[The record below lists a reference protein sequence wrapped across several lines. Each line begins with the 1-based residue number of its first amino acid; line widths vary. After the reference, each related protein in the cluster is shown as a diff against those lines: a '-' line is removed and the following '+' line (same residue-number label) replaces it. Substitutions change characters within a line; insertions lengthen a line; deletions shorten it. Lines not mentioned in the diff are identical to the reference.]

1 MSKFGI
7 LFFGILFILLLGC
20 SAGELVSPNYYI
32 LEYYQHSEKE
42 ELRQDTPLDLSVY
55 VYDTKIPKTYNKN
68 QIVVRHFGPRITY
81 SNYDLWGVKLSKII
95 PELISKRLNSYNIFK
110 RTQREILTTPADYE
124 IITNLNNIELYRSE
138 TVQQARLNIDF
149 VFRKSEQ
156 ADILVEHSVNIEK
169 VLLSDDVDTFV
180 QTINDI
186 LLNETDNFI
195 RKIIIYSALDAE
207 AVLPPI
213 ITKEAAEPLIFEIS
227 EEEEIS
233 GGKGLLLLPAITR
246 TDNEPH
252 YKIIDK
258 YGYERSGQM
267 GTAIPLLEGIYSIK
281 YGSGMANQL
290 MEQDNIKIVPR
301 YKTIIEPDWGCL
313 IVDIIDEKR
322 NFAKVRYEVF
332 DLENGESFGSEFP
345 AEEEVGEQEKVW
357 VLKPGIYKV
366 TINNEPFNTYR
377 DFTTVFIEKGKVQKL
392 TIVMKTDEEDN
403 PTNMAGAGILEESFL
418 EASTENLKFS
428 SAIHGNVNINSNN
441 EVDKDNPKTT
451 ITLNTQL
458 ENYLIYDKDPLHY
471 TMKNL
476 IEVGTSQT
484 TDSDF
489 RLAADEFDLKNTL
502 IYYFIKDVGFYSRL
516 DMNSH
521 FFPIKSYSSEEFYYT
536 KIDENNNVTDSVL
549 SDEITIKSSL
559 FPLVLKEGIGIN
571 YRILN
576 FSRANLSLRAGFGI
590 RQDINNDFYDLVS
603 ENTWIDSLDIEHRTY
618 NEIESVSTTGTE
630 VSLVG
635 NFQLPFNLT
644 YSMNADFLF
653 PFNKDDDYTMEWE
666 NVINLKLFK
675 YISLDYKLKL
685 ENKIPETGD
694 EYIVEKHSLF
704 LRVTY
709 FLR

>member
-1 MSKFGI
+1 MNKFGI

-42 ELRQDTPLDLSVY
+42 ELRQETPLDLSVY

-68 QIVVRHFGPRITY
+68 QIVIRHFGPRITY
-81 SNYDLWGVKLSKII
+81 SNYDLWGVKLSKTI

-110 RTQREILTTPADYE
+110 RTQREILTTRADYE
-124 IITNLNNIELYRSE
+124 IITNLNNIELYKSE

-169 VLLSDDVDTFV
+169 ALLFDDVDTFV
-180 QTINDI
+180 QTVNDI
-186 LLNETDNFI
+186 LLDETDNFI
-195 RKIIIYSALDAE
+195 RKIILYSVLDAE
-207 AVLPPI
+207 AVLPSI
-213 ITKEAAEPLIFEIS
+213 IPREEAELLIFEIS
-227 EEEEIS
+227 EEEEIG

-258 YGYERSGQM
+258 YGYEQSGQM

-281 YGSGMANQL
+281 YGSGKANQL
-290 MEQDNIKIVPR
+290 MSQDNIKIVPR

-322 NFAKVRYEVF
+322 NFTKVRYEVF

-357 VLKPGIYKV
+357 VLESGIYKITV
-366 TINNEPFNTYR
+366 NNEPFNTYR
-377 DFTTVFIEKGKVQKL
+377 DFTTVYVEKGKVQKL

-403 PTNMAGAGILEESFL
+403 PTNMAGAGVLEESFL
-418 EASTENLKFS
+418 EASVANLKFS

-441 EVDKDNPKTT
+441 EVDKDNPETT
-451 ITLNTQL
+451 ITINNQL

-476 IEVGTSQT
+476 IEVGISKT
-484 TDSDF
+484 TDTDF

-502 IYYFIKDVGFYSRL
+502 IYYFIKDVGFYSRF
-516 DMNSH
+516 DMHSH
-521 FFPIKSYSSEEFYYT
+521 FFPEKSYNSDKFYYI
-536 KIDENNNVTDSVL
+536 KINEDNIAADSVFA
-549 SDEITIKSSL
+549 DEIEIKSSL

-590 RQDINNDFYDLVS
+590 RQDINNDFYQLAS
-603 ENTWIDSLDIEHRTY
+603 ESTWFDSQEIEHRIY
-618 NEIESVSTTGTE
+618 NEMESESTTGTE

-635 NFQLPFNLT
+635 SFQLPFNLT
-644 YSMNADFLF
+644 YSTNADFLF
-653 PFNKDDDYTMEWE
+653 PFSKDDDYSMEWE

>member
-7 LFFGILFILLLGC
+7 LSIGILFILLLGC

-42 ELRQDTPLDLSVY
+42 ELRQETPLDLSVY

-68 QIVVRHFGPRITY
+68 QIVIRHFGPRITY
-81 SNYDLWGVKLSKII
+81 SNYDLWGVKLSKTI

-110 RTQREILTTPADYE
+110 RTQREILTTRADYE
-124 IITNLNNIELYRSE
+124 IITNLNNIELYKSE

-169 VLLSDDVDTFV
+169 ALLFDDMDTFI

-195 RKIIIYSALDAE
+195 RKIILYSVLDTE
-207 AVLPPI
+207 AVLPSI
-213 ITKEAAEPLIFEIS
+213 ITREEAEPLIFEIS

-258 YGYERSGQM
+258 YGYEQSGQM

-281 YGSGMANQL
+281 YGSGKANQL
-290 MEQDNIKIVPR
+290 MSQDNIKVVPR

-313 IVDIIDEKR
+313 IVDIMDEKR

-357 VLKPGIYKV
+357 VLKSGIYKV
-366 TINNEPFNTYR
+366 TVNNEPFNTYR
-377 DFTTVFIEKGKVQKL
+377 DFTTVFVEKGKVQKL

-403 PTNMAGAGILEESFL
+403 PTNMAGAGVLEESFL
-418 EASTENLKFS
+418 EASLANLKFS

-441 EVDKDNPKTT
+441 EVDKDNPETT
-451 ITLNTQL
+451 ITFNTQL

-476 IEVGTSQT
+476 IEVGISKT
-484 TDSDF
+484 TDTDF
-489 RLAADEFDLKNTL
+489 QLAADEFDLKNTL
-502 IYYFIKDVGFYSRL
+502 IYYFIKDVGFYSRF
-516 DMNSH
+516 DVNSH
-521 FFPIKSYSSEEFYYT
+521 FFPEKLYSSDKFYYT
-536 KIDENNNVTDSVL
+536 KIDKDNIAADSVFA
-549 SDEITIKSSL
+549 DEIEIKSSL
-559 FPLVLKEGIGIN
+559 FPLVLKEGVGIN

-576 FSRANLSLRAGFGI
+576 YPRANLSLRAGFGI
-590 RQDINNDFYDLVS
+590 RQDINNDFYDLS
-603 ENTWIDSLDIEHRTY
+603 SMATIDNIEHRTY
-618 NEIESVSTTGTE
+618 TERESESTTGTE

-635 NFQLPFNLT
+635 SFQLPFNLT
-644 YSMNADFLF
+644 YSTNADFLF
-653 PFNKDDDYTMEWE
+653 PFSKDDDYSMEWE

>member
-7 LFFGILFILLLGC
+7 LSIGILFILLLGC

-42 ELRQDTPLDLSVY
+42 ELRQETPLDLSIY

-68 QIVVRHFGPRITY
+68 QIVIRHFGPRITY
-81 SNYDLWGVKLSKII
+81 SNYDLWGVKLSKTI

-110 RTQREILTTPADYE
+110 RTQREILTTRADYE
-124 IITNLNNIELYRSE
+124 IITNLNNIELYKSE

-169 VLLSDDVDTFV
+169 ALLFDDMDTFV

-195 RKIIIYSALDAE
+195 RKIILYSVLDTE
-207 AVLPPI
+207 AVLPSI
-213 ITKEAAEPLIFEIS
+213 ITREEAEPLIFEIS

-258 YGYERSGQM
+258 YGYEQSGQM

-281 YGSGMANQL
+281 YGSGKANQL
-290 MEQDNIKIVPR
+290 MSQDNIKVVPR

-313 IVDIIDEKR
+313 IVDIMDEKR

-357 VLKPGIYKV
+357 VLKSGIYKV
-366 TINNEPFNTYR
+366 TVNNEPFNTYR
-377 DFTTVFIEKGKVQKL
+377 DFTTVFVEKGKVQKL

-403 PTNMAGAGILEESFL
+403 PTNMAGAGVLEESFL
-418 EASTENLKFS
+418 EASLANLKFS

-441 EVDKDNPKTT
+441 EVDKDNPETT
-451 ITLNTQL
+451 ITFNTQL

-476 IEVGTSQT
+476 IEVGISKT
-484 TDSDF
+484 TDTDF
-489 RLAADEFDLKNTL
+489 QLAADEFDLKNTL
-502 IYYFIKDVGFYSRL
+502 IYYFIKDVGFYSRF
-516 DMNSH
+516 DVNSH
-521 FFPIKSYSSEEFYYT
+521 FFPEKLYSSDKFYYT
-536 KIDENNNVTDSVL
+536 KIDKDNIAADSVFA
-549 SDEITIKSSL
+549 DEIEIKSSL
-559 FPLVLKEGIGIN
+559 FPLVLKEGVGIN

-576 FSRANLSLRAGFGI
+576 YPRANLSLRAGFGI
-590 RQDINNDFYDLVS
+590 RQDINNDFYDLS
-603 ENTWIDSLDIEHRTY
+603 SMATIDNIEHRTY
-618 NEIESVSTTGTE
+618 TERESESTTGTE

-635 NFQLPFNLT
+635 SFQLPFNLT
-644 YSMNADFLF
+644 YSTNADFLF
-653 PFNKDDDYTMEWE
+653 PFSKDDDYSMEWE

>member
-1 MSKFGI
+1 MNKFGI
-7 LFFGILFILLLGC
+7 LFFGTLFIFLLGC
-20 SAGELVSPNYYI
+20 SAGELISPNYYI

-42 ELRQDTPLDLSVY
+42 ELRQETPLDLSVY
-55 VYDTKIPKTYNKN
+55 VYDTKIPKIYNKN
-68 QIVVRHFGPRITY
+68 QIVIRHFGPRITY
-81 SNYDLWGVKLSKII
+81 SDYDLWGVKLSKTI

-110 RTQREILTTPADYE
+110 RIQREILDTRADFE
-124 IITNLNNIELYRSE
+124 IITNLNNIELFKSE
-138 TVQQARLNIDF
+138 TVQLARLNIDF
-149 VFRKSEQ
+149 VFRKSER
-156 ADILVEHSVNIEK
+156 ADILVKHSVNIEK
-169 VLLSDDVDTFV
+169 TLLSDDMDTFV
-180 QTINDI
+180 QVINDV
-186 LLNETDNFI
+186 LLKETDNFI
-195 RKIIIYSALDAE
+195 RKIILYSAMDTE
-207 AVLPPI
+207 AVLPSI
-213 ITKEAAEPLIFEIS
+213 ITREEVEPLTLEIS

-233 GGKGLLLLPAITR
+233 SGKGLLLLPAITR
-246 TDNEPH
+246 TDVEPH

-258 YGYERSGQM
+258 YGYEQSGQM

-281 YGSGMANQL
+281 YGSGKANQL
-290 MEQDNIKIVPR
+290 IEQDNIKVVPR
-301 YKTIIEPDWGCL
+301 YKTIIEPNWGCL
-313 IVDIIDEKR
+313 IVNIIDEKR

-332 DLENGESFGSEFP
+332 NLENGESFGSEFP

-357 VLKPGIYKV
+357 VLKPGIYKITV
-366 TINNEPFNTYR
+366 NSEPFNTYR
-377 DFTTVFIEKGKVQKL
+377 DFTTVFVEKGKVQKL
-392 TIVMKTDEEDN
+392 TIVMSTDEEDN
-403 PTNMAGAGILEESFL
+403 PTNMVGAGVLEESFL
-418 EASTENLKFS
+418 ESSLENLKLS

-451 ITLNTQL
+451 ITFNTQL

-476 IEVGTSQT
+476 IEVGTSKT
-484 TDSDF
+484 TDTDF

-502 IYYFIKDVGFYSRL
+502 IYYFIKDVGFYSRF

-521 FFPIKSYSSEEFYYT
+521 FFPEKSYDSKEFYYT
-536 KIDENNNVTDSVL
+536 KIDEDNIVADSVL
-549 SDEITIKSSL
+549 ADEVTIRSSL

-590 RQDINNDFYDLVS
+590 RQDINNNFYDLT
-603 ENTWIDSLDIEHRTY
+603 NTETINDIEYRIYT
-618 NEIESVSTTGTE
+618 EQKSESTTGTE
-630 VSLVG
+630 VSVVG
-635 NFQLPFNLT
+635 NFQLPFNMT
-644 YSMNADFLF
+644 YSTNADFLF
-653 PFNKDDDYTMEWE
+653 PFSKIDNYTMEWE

-685 ENKIPETGD
+685 ENKIPETGN

>member
-1 MSKFGI
+1 MNKLGI
-7 LFFGILFILLLGC
+7 LFFGTLFIFLLGC
-20 SAGELVSPNYYI
+20 SAGELISPNYYI

-42 ELRQDTPLDLSVY
+42 ELRQETPLDLSVY
-55 VYDTKIPKTYNKN
+55 VYDTKIPKIYNKN
-68 QIVVRHFGPRITY
+68 QIVIRHFGPRITY
-81 SNYDLWGVKLSKII
+81 SDYDLWGVKLSKTI

-110 RTQREILTTPADYE
+110 RTQREILDTRADFE
-124 IITNLNNIELYRSE
+124 ISTNLNNIELYRSE

-149 VFRKSEQ
+149 ILRKSGQ
-156 ADILVEHSVNIEK
+156 ADKLVEHSVNVEK
-169 VLLSDDVDTFV
+169 VLLSYDVDTFV

-195 RKIIIYSALDAE
+195 RKIILYSALDTK
-207 AVLPPI
+207 AVLPSI
-213 ITKEAAEPLIFEIS
+213 ITREEVETLIFEIS

-233 GGKGLLLLPAITR
+233 SGKGLLLLPAITR

-252 YKIIDK
+252 YTIIDK
-258 YGYERSGQM
+258 YGYEQSGQM
-267 GTAIPLLEGIYSIK
+267 GTAIPLLEGTYSIK
-281 YGSGMANQL
+281 YGSGKANQL
-290 MEQDNIKIVPR
+290 MEQDIIKVVPR

-313 IVDIIDEKR
+313 IVDIMDEKR

-357 VLKPGIYKV
+357 VLKPGIYKITV
-366 TINNEPFNTYR
+366 NSEPFNTYR
-377 DFTTVFIEKGKVQKL
+377 DFTTIYVEKGEVQKL

-418 EASTENLKFS
+418 EASLAKLKFS
-428 SAIHGNVNINSNN
+428 SAIHCNVNINSNN
-441 EVDKDNPKTT
+441 EVDKDNPETT
-451 ITLNTQL
+451 ITFNTQL
-458 ENYLIYDKDPLHY
+458 ENYLIYDQDPLHY

-476 IEVGTSQT
+476 IEVGTSKT
-484 TDSDF
+484 TDTDF
-489 RLAADEFDLKNTL
+489 RLAADEFYLKNTL
-502 IYYFIKDVGFYSRL
+502 IYYFLKNVGFYSRF

-521 FFPIKSYSSEEFYYT
+521 FFPEKSYSSDKFYYT
-536 KIDENNNVTDSVL
+536 KIDKENNVADSVFA
-549 SDEITIKSSL
+549 DEVEIKSSL

-576 FSRANLSLRAGFGI
+576 LSRANLSLRVGFGI
-590 RQDINNDFYDLVS
+590 RQDINNDFYDLAS
-603 ENTWIDSLDIEHRTY
+603 DETWTDSLDIEHRTY
-618 NEIESVSTTGTE
+618 NEIESESKTGTE
-630 VSLVG
+630 VSVVG
-635 NFQLPFNLT
+635 SFQLPFNLT
-644 YSMNADFLF
+644 YSTNADFLF
-653 PFNKDDDYTMEWE
+653 PFSKDDDYTMEWE

-709 FLR
+709 FLK

>member
-1 MSKFGI
+1 
-7 LFFGILFILLLGC
+7 LGC

-42 ELRQDTPLDLSVY
+42 ELRQETPLDLSVY

-68 QIVVRHFGPRITY
+68 QIVIRHFGPRITY
-81 SNYDLWGVKLSKII
+81 SNYDLWGVKLSKTI

-110 RTQREILTTPADYE
+110 RTQREILTTRADYE
-124 IITNLNNIELYRSE
+124 IITNLNNIELYKSE

-169 VLLSDDVDTFV
+169 ALLFDDMDTFI

-195 RKIIIYSALDAE
+195 RKIILYSVLDTE
-207 AVLPPI
+207 AVLPSI
-213 ITKEAAEPLIFEIS
+213 ITREEAEPLIFEIS

-258 YGYERSGQM
+258 YGYEQSGQM
-267 GTAIPLLEGIYSIK
+267 GTAIPLLEGIYRIK
-281 YGSGMANQL
+281 YGSGKANQL
-290 MEQDNIKIVPR
+290 MSQDNIKVVPR

-313 IVDIIDEKR
+313 IVDIMDEKR

-357 VLKPGIYKV
+357 VLKSGIYKV
-366 TINNEPFNTYR
+366 TVNNEPFNTYR
-377 DFTTVFIEKGKVQKL
+377 DFTTVFVEKGKVQKL

-403 PTNMAGAGILEESFL
+403 PTNMAGAGVLEESFL
-418 EASTENLKFS
+418 EASLANLKFS

-441 EVDKDNPKTT
+441 EVDKDNNETT
-451 ITLNTQL
+451 ITFNTQL

-476 IEVGTSQT
+476 IEVGISKT
-484 TDSDF
+484 TDTDF
-489 RLAADEFDLKNTL
+489 QLAADEFDLKNTL
-502 IYYFIKDVGFYSRL
+502 IYYFIKDVGFYSRF
-516 DMNSH
+516 DVNSH
-521 FFPIKSYSSEEFYYT
+521 FFPEKLYSSDKFYYT
-536 KIDENNNVTDSVL
+536 KIDKDNIAADSVFA
-549 SDEITIKSSL
+549 DEIEIKSSL
-559 FPLVLKEGIGIN
+559 FPLVLKEGVGIN

-576 FSRANLSLRAGFGI
+576 YPRANLSLRAGFGI
-590 RQDINNDFYDLVS
+590 RQDINNDFYDLS
-603 ENTWIDSLDIEHRTY
+603 SMATIDNIEHRTY
-618 NEIESVSTTGTE
+618 TERESESTTGTE

-635 NFQLPFNLT
+635 SFQLPFNLT
-644 YSMNADFLF
+644 YSTNADFLF
-653 PFNKDDDYTMEWE
+653 PFSKDDDYSMEWE

>member
-1 MSKFGI
+1 MNKFGI
-7 LFFGILFILLLGC
+7 LFCGIIFILLLGC

-42 ELRQDTPLDLSVY
+42 ELRQETPLELSVY

-68 QIVVRHFGPRITY
+68 QIVIRHFGPRITY
-81 SNYDLWGVKLSKII
+81 SNYDLWGVKLSKTV
-95 PELISKRLNSYNIFK
+95 PDLISKRLNSYNIFK
-110 RTQREILTTPADYE
+110 RTQREILTTRADYE
-124 IITNLNNIELYRSE
+124 IITNLNNIELYKSE

-169 VLLSDDVDTFV
+169 ALLFDDVDTFV
-180 QTINDI
+180 QTVNDI

-195 RKIIIYSALDAE
+195 RKIILYSALDVE
-207 AVLPPI
+207 AVLPSI

-227 EEEEIS
+227 EEEKIS

-246 TDNEPH
+246 SDNEPH

-258 YGYERSGQM
+258 YGYEQSGQM
-267 GTAIPLLEGIYSIK
+267 GTAILLLDGIYSIK
-281 YGSGMANQL
+281 YGSGKADQL
-290 MEQDNIKIVPR
+290 MEQDNIKVVPR

-313 IVDIIDEKR
+313 IVDIMDEKR

-357 VLKPGIYKV
+357 VLKPGIYKITV
-366 TINNEPFNTYR
+366 NNEPFNTYR
-377 DFTTVFIEKGKVQKL
+377 DFTTVFVEKGKVQKL
-392 TIVMKTDEEDN
+392 TIVMKTDEDDN

-418 EASTENLKFS
+418 EASLANLKFS

-441 EVDKDNPKTT
+441 EVDKDNPETT
-451 ITLNTQL
+451 ITFNTQL

-476 IEVGTSQT
+476 IEVGISKT
-484 TDSDF
+484 TDTDF

-502 IYYFIKDVGFYSRL
+502 IYYFIEDVGFYSRF

-521 FFPIKSYSSEEFYYT
+521 FFPEKSYNSDKFYYT
-536 KIDENNNVTDSVL
+536 KIDMDNNVADSVFA
-549 SDEITIKSSL
+549 DEIEIKSSL

-576 FSRANLSLRAGFGI
+576 FSRANLSLRAGFGV
-590 RQDINNDFYDLVS
+590 RQDINNDFYQLAS
-603 ENTWIDSLDIEHRTY
+603 ESTWFDSQEIEHRTY
-618 NEIESVSTTGTE
+618 NEMESESTTGTE

-635 NFQLPFNLT
+635 SFQLPFNLT
-644 YSMNADFLF
+644 YSTNADFLF
-653 PFNKDDDYTMEWE
+653 PFSKDDDYSMEWE

-685 ENKIPETGD
+685 ENKIQEDD

>member
-7 LFFGILFILLLGC
+7 LSIGILFILLLGC

-42 ELRQDTPLDLSVY
+42 ELRQETPLDLSVY

-68 QIVVRHFGPRITY
+68 QIVIRHFGPRITY
-81 SNYDLWGVKLSKII
+81 SNYDLWGVKLSKTI

-110 RTQREILTTPADYE
+110 RTQREILTTRADYE
-124 IITNLNNIELYRSE
+124 IITNLNNIELYKSE

-169 VLLSDDVDTFV
+169 ALLFDDMDTFV

-195 RKIIIYSALDAE
+195 RKIILYSVLDTE
-207 AVLPPI
+207 AVLPSI
-213 ITKEAAEPLIFEIS
+213 ITREEAEPLIFEIS

-258 YGYERSGQM
+258 YGYEQSGQM
-267 GTAIPLLEGIYSIK
+267 GTAIPLLEGIYRIK
-281 YGSGMANQL
+281 YGSGKANQL
-290 MEQDNIKIVPR
+290 MEQDNIKVVPR

-313 IVDIIDEKR
+313 IVDIMDEKR

-332 DLENGESFGSEFP
+332 DLEYGESFGSEFP

-357 VLKPGIYKV
+357 VLESGIYKITV
-366 TINNEPFNTYR
+366 NNEPFNTYR
-377 DFTTVFIEKGKVQKL
+377 DFTTVFVEKGKVQKL

-403 PTNMAGAGILEESFL
+403 PTNMAGAGVLEESFL
-418 EASTENLKFS
+418 EASLANLKFS

-441 EVDKDNPKTT
+441 EVDKDNPETT
-451 ITLNTQL
+451 ITLNNQL

-471 TMKNL
+471 IMKNL
-476 IEVGTSQT
+476 IEVGISKT
-484 TDSDF
+484 TDTDF

-502 IYYFIKDVGFYSRL
+502 IYCFIKDVGFYSRL

-521 FFPIKSYSSEEFYYT
+521 FFPERSYSSEKFYYT
-536 KIDENNNVTDSVL
+536 KIDEDNIAADSVFA
-549 SDEITIKSSL
+549 DEIEIKSSL

-590 RQDINNDFYDLVS
+590 RQDINNDFYQLAS
-603 ENTWIDSLDIEHRTY
+603 ESTWFDSQEIEHRIY
-618 NEIESVSTTGTE
+618 NEMESESTTGTE
-630 VSLVG
+630 VSVVG
-635 NFQLPFNLT
+635 SFQLPFNLT
-644 YSMNADFLF
+644 YSTNADFLF
-653 PFNKDDDYTMEWE
+653 PFSKDDDYSMEWE

>member
-1 MSKFGI
+1 MNKFGI
-7 LFFGILFILLLGC
+7 LFCGIIFILLLGC

-42 ELRQDTPLDLSVY
+42 ELRQETPLELSVY

-68 QIVVRHFGPRITY
+68 QIVIRHFGPRITY
-81 SNYDLWGVKLSKII
+81 SNYDLWGVKLSKTI
-95 PELISKRLNSYNIFK
+95 PDLISKRLNSYNIFK
-110 RTQREILTTPADYE
+110 RTQREILTTRADYE
-124 IITNLNNIELYRSE
+124 IITNLNNIELYKSE

-169 VLLSDDVDTFV
+169 ALLFDDVDTFV
-180 QTINDI
+180 QTVNDI

-195 RKIIIYSALDAE
+195 RKIILYSALDVE
-207 AVLPPI
+207 AVLPSI

-227 EEEEIS
+227 EEEKIS

-246 TDNEPH
+246 SDNEPH

-258 YGYERSGQM
+258 YGYEQSGQM
-267 GTAIPLLEGIYSIK
+267 GTAILLLDGIYSIK
-281 YGSGMANQL
+281 YGSGKADQL
-290 MEQDNIKIVPR
+290 MEQDNIKVVPR

-313 IVDIIDEKR
+313 IVDIMDEKR

-357 VLKPGIYKV
+357 VLKPGIYKITV
-366 TINNEPFNTYR
+366 NNEPFNTYR
-377 DFTTVFIEKGKVQKL
+377 DFTTVFVEKGKVQKL
-392 TIVMKTDEEDN
+392 TIVMKTDEDDN

-418 EASTENLKFS
+418 EASLANLKFS

-441 EVDKDNPKTT
+441 EVDKDNPETT
-451 ITLNTQL
+451 ITFNTQL

-476 IEVGTSQT
+476 IEVGISKT
-484 TDSDF
+484 TDTDF

-502 IYYFIKDVGFYSRL
+502 IYYFIEDVGFYSRF

-521 FFPIKSYSSEEFYYT
+521 FFPEKSYNSDKFYYT
-536 KIDENNNVTDSVL
+536 KIDKDNNVADSVFA
-549 SDEITIKSSL
+549 DEIEIKSSL

-576 FSRANLSLRAGFGI
+576 FSRANLSLRAGFGV
-590 RQDINNDFYDLVS
+590 RQDINNDFYQLAS
-603 ENTWIDSLDIEHRTY
+603 ESTWFDSQEIEHRTY
-618 NEIESVSTTGTE
+618 NEMESESTTGTE

-635 NFQLPFNLT
+635 SFQLPFNLT
-644 YSMNADFLF
+644 YSTNADFLF
-653 PFNKDDDYTMEWE
+653 PFSKDDDYSMEWE

-685 ENKIPETGD
+685 ENKIQEDD